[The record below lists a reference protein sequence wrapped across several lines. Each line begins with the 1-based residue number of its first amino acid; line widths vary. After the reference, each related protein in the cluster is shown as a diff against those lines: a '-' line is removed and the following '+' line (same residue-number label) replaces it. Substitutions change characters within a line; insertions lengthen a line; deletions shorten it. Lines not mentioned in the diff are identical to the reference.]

1 MTGSSAFSSVDMRLF
16 KDIVWWIRKQV
27 KRARVLAGYIVRFL
41 THDLWQFDENLH
53 NLSKWKTR
61 LITDL
66 KVILILILSFSK
78 RRIAFQATALAFRT
92 ILALVPFIAVV
103 LFGLS
108 QFGFDGYLEGFILSH
123 VHQQGIVEMVLSAA
137 RKLVAT
143 STTGLFGFISCFSFF
158 WILIWMMLRTIAV
171 FDNVWGNIR
180 KRSFGRNFIAVIIL
194 LILMPLMLLIF
205 VGGFLMLGRVIDF
218 VIPGDPA
225 IKHFL
230 NWFTLGAITVLIL
243 SLMYTYIPSVKVRY
257 RYALRAALF
266 SGAVFT
272 LIEYVYFGSQSFL
285 SGQSVVYGYFA
296 AIPLF
301 MIWLNMGWTVILF
314 GAELTYAIQAVRRGD
329 ITVRE
334 LDDFRAR
341 SRSEGHED
349 TYSNV
354 SDIMRDV
361 KSNRK

>member
-1 MTGSSAFSSVDMRLF
+1 MKRCF
-16 KDIVWWIRKQV
+16 KEGFWWIRKQV
-27 KRARVLAGYIVRFL
+27 KRAKVLAGYGVRFI
-41 THDLWQFDENLH
+41 THDLWQFDENIQ

-66 KVILILILSFSK
+66 KVIMVLILSFSK

-92 ILALVPFIAVV
+92 ILALVPLIAVV

-108 QFGFDGYLEGFILSH
+108 NLGFDGYLEGFIMDH
-123 VHQQGIVEMVLSAA
+123 VHQQGIVNLVLSAA
-137 RKLVAT
+137 RTLIST

-158 WILIWMMLRTIAV
+158 WILIWMMLQVVTV

-180 KRSFGRNFIAVIIL
+180 KRSFGRNFIAVIVL
-194 LILMPLMLLIF
+194 LVLMPLMLLIF
-205 VGGFLMLGRVIDF
+205 IGGFLMIGRVVDF

-225 IKHFL
+225 VKSFL

-257 RYALRAALF
+257 RYAFRSALF
-266 SGAVFT
+266 AGTAFT
-272 LIEYVYFGSQSFL
+272 VLEYLYFGSQSFL
-285 SGQSVVYGYFA
+285 TGQSMVYGYFA

-301 MIWLNMGWTVILF
+301 MVWLNLGWTVILF
-314 GAELTYAIQAVRRGD
+314 GAELTYAIQAVRRRD
-329 ITVRE
+329 VTVAE
-334 LDDFRAR
+334 LDEFRAR
-341 SRSEGHED
+341 SHREGHDD
-349 TYSNV
+349 TYDNV

-361 KSNRK
+361 KSNRKQ

>member
-1 MTGSSAFSSVDMRLF
+1 MKRCF
-16 KDIVWWIRKQV
+16 KEGFWWIRKQIR
-27 KRARVLAGYIVRFL
+27 RAKVLVGYIVRFL
-41 THDLWQFDENLH
+41 THDLWQFDENLQE
-53 NLSKWKTR
+53 LSKWKTR

-66 KVILILILSFSK
+66 KVILVLILSFSK

-92 ILALVPFIAVV
+92 ILALVPFIAVI

-123 VHQQGIVEMVLSAA
+123 VQQQGIVEMVLSAA
-137 RKLVAT
+137 KNLVAT

-158 WILIWMMLRTIAV
+158 WILIWMMLRTVVV

-205 VGGFLMLGRVIDF
+205 VGGFLMIGRVIDF

-225 IKHFL
+225 IKSFL

-243 SLMYTYIPSVKVRY
+243 SLMYTYIPSVKVRF
-257 RYALRAALF
+257 RYAFRSALF
-266 SGAVFT
+266 AGTAFT
-272 LIEYVYFGSQSFL
+272 LLEYVYFGSQAFL
-285 SGQSVVYGYFA
+285 TGQSMVYGYFA

-301 MIWLNMGWTVILF
+301 MIWLNMGWTIILF
-314 GAELTYAIQAVRRGD
+314 GAELTYAIQAVRRKD

-334 LDDFRAR
+334 LDEFRAR
-341 SRSEGHED
+341 SHSEGHD
-349 TYSNV
+349 DSYSNV

>member
-1 MTGSSAFSSVDMRLF
+1 MKRFF
-16 KDIVWWIRKQV
+16 EDIFWWIRKQV
-27 KRARVLAGYIVRFL
+27 KRARVLVGYVVRFL
-41 THDLWQFDENLH
+41 THDLWQFDENLQE
-53 NLSKWKTR
+53 LSKWKTR

-66 KVILILILSFSK
+66 KVILVLVLSFSK

-92 ILALVPFIAVV
+92 ILALVPLIAVV

-108 QFGFDGYLEGFILSH
+108 NLGFDGYLEGFIMDH
-123 VHQQGIVEMVLSAA
+123 VHQQGIVNLVLSAA
-137 RKLVAT
+137 RNLIST

-158 WILIWMMLRTIAV
+158 WILIWMMLQVVTV

-194 LILMPLMLLIF
+194 LVLMPLMLLIF
-205 VGGFLMLGRVIDF
+205 IGGFLMIGRVVDF

-225 IKHFL
+225 VKSFL

-257 RYALRAALF
+257 RYAFRSALF
-266 SGAVFT
+266 AGTAFT
-272 LIEYVYFGSQSFL
+272 VLEYLYFGSQSFL
-285 SGQSVVYGYFA
+285 TGQSMVYGYFA

-301 MIWLNMGWTVILF
+301 MVWLNLGWTVILF
-314 GAELTYAIQAVRRGD
+314 GAELTYAIQAVRRRD
-329 ITVRE
+329 VTVAE
-334 LDDFRAR
+334 LDVFRAR
-341 SRSEGHED
+341 SHREGHD
-349 TYSNV
+349 DSYDNV

-361 KSNRK
+361 KSNRKQ

>member
-1 MTGSSAFSSVDMRLF
+1 MKRWF
-16 KDIVWWIRKQV
+16 KDLFWWIRKQIR
-27 KRARVLAGYIVRFL
+27 RAKVLAGYGVRFL
-41 THDLWQFDENLH
+41 THDLWDIDENIH

-61 LITDL
+61 LVTDL
-66 KVILILILSFSK
+66 KVILILFLSFSK

-123 VHQQGIVEMVLSAA
+123 VHEQGIVEMVLSAA
-137 RKLVAT
+137 RNLVAT

-158 WILIWMMLRTIAV
+158 WILIWMMLRVIVV

-194 LILMPLMLLIF
+194 LVLMPLMLLIF
-205 VGGFLMLGRVIDF
+205 IGGFLMIGRVIDF

-225 IKHFL
+225 VKHFL
-230 NWFTLGAITVLIL
+230 NWFTLGAMTVLIL
-243 SLMYTYIPSVKVRY
+243 SLMYTYIPSVKVRF
-257 RYALRAALF
+257 RYAFRSAIF
-266 SGAVFT
+266 SGTAFT
-272 LIEYVYFGSQSFL
+272 LLEYLYFGSQSFL
-285 SGQSVVYGYFA
+285 TGQSVVYGYFA

-314 GAELTYAIQAVRRGD
+314 GAELSYAIQAVRRRD

-334 LDDFRAR
+334 LDEFRAR
-341 SRSEGHED
+341 SHHEGHDD

>member
-1 MTGSSAFSSVDMRLF
+1 MKRFF
-16 KDIVWWIRKQV
+16 KDIFWWIRKQV
-27 KRARVLAGYIVRFL
+27 KRARVLVGYVVRFL
-41 THDLWQFDENLH
+41 THDLWQFDENLQE
-53 NLSKWKTR
+53 LSKWKTR

-66 KVILILILSFSK
+66 KVILVLVLSFSK

-92 ILALVPFIAVV
+92 ILALVPLIAVV

-108 QFGFDGYLEGFILSH
+108 NLGFDGYLEGFIMDH
-123 VHQQGIVEMVLSAA
+123 VHQQGIVNLVLSAA
-137 RKLVAT
+137 RNLIST

-158 WILIWMMLRTIAV
+158 WILIWMMLQVVTV

-194 LILMPLMLLIF
+194 LVLMPLMLLIF
-205 VGGFLMLGRVIDF
+205 IGGFLMIGRVVDF

-225 IKHFL
+225 VKSFL

-257 RYALRAALF
+257 RYAFRSALF
-266 SGAVFT
+266 AGTAFT
-272 LIEYVYFGSQSFL
+272 VLEYLYFGSQSFL
-285 SGQSVVYGYFA
+285 TGQSMVYGYFA

-301 MIWLNMGWTVILF
+301 MVWLNLGWTVILF
-314 GAELTYAIQAVRRGD
+314 GAELTYAIQAVRRRD
-329 ITVRE
+329 VTVAE
-334 LDDFRAR
+334 LDEFRAR
-341 SRSEGHED
+341 SHREGHDD
-349 TYSNV
+349 TYDNV

-361 KSNRK
+361 KSKRKQ

>member
-1 MTGSSAFSSVDMRLF
+1 MTRWF
-16 KDIVWWIRKQV
+16 KDLFWWVRKQV
-27 KRARVLAGYIVRFL
+27 KRAKVLVGYIIRFL
-41 THDLWQFDENLH
+41 THDLWNLDEDLLNV
-53 NLSKWKTR
+53 SRWKTR

-92 ILALVPFIAVV
+92 ILALVPLIAVV
-103 LFGLS
+103 LYGLS

-123 VHQQGIVEMVLSAA
+123 VHEQGIVEMVLSAA
-137 RKLVAT
+137 RNLVAT
-143 STTGLFGFISCFSFF
+143 STTSLFGFISCISFF
-158 WILIWMMLRTIAV
+158 WILIWMMLQVITV

-180 KRSFGRNFIAVIIL
+180 KRSFGRNFIAVIVL

-205 VGGFLMLGRVIDF
+205 IGGFLMIGRVVDF

-225 IKHFL
+225 VKSFL

-266 SGAVFT
+266 AGAAFT
-272 LIEYVYFGSQSFL
+272 LLEYLYFGSQAFL
-285 SGQSVVYGYFA
+285 TEQSKVYGYFA

-301 MIWLNMGWTVILF
+301 MVWLNLGWTVILF
-314 GAELTYAIQAVRRGD
+314 GAQLSYAIQAVRRGD
-329 ITVRE
+329 VTVRE
-334 LDDFRAR
+334 LDEFRAR
-341 SRSEGHED
+341 SHKEGHDD

>member
-1 MTGSSAFSSVDMRLF
+1 MKRFF
-16 KDIVWWIRKQV
+16 EDIFWWIRKQV
-27 KRARVLAGYIVRFL
+27 KRARVLVGYVVRFL
-41 THDLWQFDENLH
+41 THDLWQFDENLQE
-53 NLSKWKTR
+53 LSKWKTR

-66 KVILILILSFSK
+66 KVILVLVLSFSK

-92 ILALVPFIAVV
+92 ILALVPLIAVV

-108 QFGFDGYLEGFILSH
+108 NLGFDGYLEGFIMDH
-123 VHQQGIVEMVLSAA
+123 VHQQGIVNLVLSAA
-137 RKLVAT
+137 RNLIST

-158 WILIWMMLRTIAV
+158 WILIWMMLQVVTV

-194 LILMPLMLLIF
+194 LVLMPLMLLIF
-205 VGGFLMLGRVIDF
+205 IGGFLMIGRVVDF

-225 IKHFL
+225 VKSFL

-257 RYALRAALF
+257 RYAFRSALF
-266 SGAVFT
+266 AGTAFT
-272 LIEYVYFGSQSFL
+272 VLEYLYFGSQSFL
-285 SGQSVVYGYFA
+285 TGQSMVYGYFA

-301 MIWLNMGWTVILF
+301 MVWLNLGWTVILF
-314 GAELTYAIQAVRRGD
+314 GAELTYAIQAVRRRD
-329 ITVRE
+329 VTVAE
-334 LDDFRAR
+334 LDEFRAR
-341 SRSEGHED
+341 SHREGHD
-349 TYSNV
+349 DSYDNV

-361 KSNRK
+361 KSNRNS

>member
-1 MTGSSAFSSVDMRLF
+1 MRRCF
-16 KDIVWWIRKQV
+16 KEGFWWIRKQIR
-27 KRARVLAGYIVRFL
+27 RAKVLVGYIVRFL
-41 THDLWQFDENLH
+41 THDLWQFDENLQE
-53 NLSKWKTR
+53 LSKWKTR

-66 KVILILILSFSK
+66 KVILVLILSFSK

-92 ILALVPFIAVV
+92 ILALVPFIAVI

-123 VHQQGIVEMVLSAA
+123 VQQQGIVEMVLSAA
-137 RKLVAT
+137 KNLVAT

-158 WILIWMMLRTIAV
+158 WILIWMMLRTVVV

-205 VGGFLMLGRVIDF
+205 VGGFLMIGRVIDF

-225 IKHFL
+225 IKSFL

-243 SLMYTYIPSVKVRY
+243 SLMYTYIPSVKVRF
-257 RYALRAALF
+257 RYAFRSALF
-266 SGAVFT
+266 AGTAFT
-272 LIEYVYFGSQSFL
+272 LLEYVYFGSQAFL
-285 SGQSVVYGYFA
+285 TGQSMVYGYFA

-301 MIWLNMGWTVILF
+301 MIWLNMGWTIILF
-314 GAELTYAIQAVRRGD
+314 GAELTYAIQAVRRKD

-334 LDDFRAR
+334 LDEFRAR
-341 SRSEGHED
+341 SHSEGHD
-349 TYSNV
+349 DSYSNV

>member
-1 MTGSSAFSSVDMRLF
+1 MKRFF
-16 KDIVWWIRKQV
+16 EDIFWWIRKQV
-27 KRARVLAGYIVRFL
+27 KRARVLVGYVVRFL
-41 THDLWQFDENLH
+41 THDLWQFDENLQE
-53 NLSKWKTR
+53 LSKWKTR

-66 KVILILILSFSK
+66 KVILVLVLSFSK

-92 ILALVPFIAVV
+92 ILALVPLIAVV

-108 QFGFDGYLEGFILSH
+108 NLGFDGYLEGFIMDH
-123 VHQQGIVEMVLSAA
+123 VHQQGIVNLVLSAA
-137 RKLVAT
+137 RNLIST

-158 WILIWMMLRTIAV
+158 WILIWMMLQVVTV

-194 LILMPLMLLIF
+194 LVLMPLMLLIF
-205 VGGFLMLGRVIDF
+205 IGGFLMIGRVVDF

-225 IKHFL
+225 VKSFL

-257 RYALRAALF
+257 RYAFRSALF
-266 SGAVFT
+266 AGTAFT
-272 LIEYVYFGSQSFL
+272 VLEYLYFGSQSFL
-285 SGQSVVYGYFA
+285 TGQSMVYGYFA

-301 MIWLNMGWTVILF
+301 MVWLNLGWTVILF
-314 GAELTYAIQAVRRGD
+314 GAELTYAIQAVRRRD
-329 ITVRE
+329 VTVAE
-334 LDDFRAR
+334 LDEFRAR
-341 SRSEGHED
+341 SHREGHD
-349 TYSNV
+349 DSYDNV

-361 KSNRK
+361 KSNRKS